1 MLGCATSGVLG
12 TSGVVT
18 ASKCKLVSVH
28 VTSNSANTNV
38 IKIFDN
44 ASAASGTEIVR
55 LNTNAANNVTA
66 FNMEY
71 DMHGVMAANG
81 LFLSITGSGSC
92 SVTVNYA

>member
-12 TSGVVT
+12 SSDVVT
-18 ASKCKLVSVH
+18 ASRCKLVSIH
-28 VTSNSANTNV
+28 VTSNSSNSNV

-55 LNTNAANNVTA
+55 INTSAANNVTA

-71 DMHGVMAANG
+71 DMHGVIAANG
-81 LFLSITGSGSC
+81 LYCDITGSGSC
-92 SVTVNYA
+92 SVTVNYV